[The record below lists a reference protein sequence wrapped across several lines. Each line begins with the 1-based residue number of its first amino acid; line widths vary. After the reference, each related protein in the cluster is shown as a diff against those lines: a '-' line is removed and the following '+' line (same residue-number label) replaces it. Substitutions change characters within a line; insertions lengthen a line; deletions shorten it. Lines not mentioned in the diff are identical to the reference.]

1 MPVSPGP
8 DIVKMSASENEFLAE
23 LLKERKTELNFAVPE
38 DMTFKDVMSGIR
50 LCASYLGKLE
60 RVGNMIGAVLGRYM
74 ALVAKSPEM
83 FKKAGYPTL
92 EAFEQGEILDKIGR
106 TTLWDYKKIS
116 EAFPTMPL
124 EEFRQIR
131 KGNLL
136 DAAKVIEGKSE
147 KQVTE
152 IVAKAKELPNKA
164 FREWL
169 EDESHTGKGDLD
181 GASLLLT
188 GTKAEIDEIKGMLG
202 DRRCQRYFGERHVD
216 QVLGAL
222 KESTTQWPEEEQ
234 AEIPPH
240 APVIMDG
247 LEWA

>member
-1 MPVSPGP
+1 MSS
-8 DIVKMSASENEFLAE
+8 DLVKLSANEDEFLAE
-23 LLKERKTELNFAVPE
+23 LLKERKTELAFAVPE

-74 ALVAKSPEM
+74 ALAAKSPEM
-83 FKKAGYPTL
+83 YKKMGYPTL
-92 EAFEQGEILDKIGR
+92 EALEQAEILDKIGR

-124 EEFRQIR
+124 EEFRNIR

-147 KQVTE
+147 TQVTE

-169 EDESHTGKGDLD
+169 EEESHAGRGELD
-181 GASLLLT
+181 GGSLLLT
-188 GTKAEIDEIKGMLG
+188 GTKAELDELKGLLA
-202 DRRCQRYFGERHVD
+202 DRRCQKYFGERHID

-234 AEIPPH
+234 PDIPPH
-240 APVIMDG
+240 GPIAQDG
-247 LEWA
+247 GPGGW